1 MIGDVFKMYGKISII
16 VPVYKV
22 EKYLEKCLDSII
34 KQTYKNLEIILVD
47 DGSPDS
53 CGKIC
58 DEYAAKDNR
67 VVVIHKENAGV
78 ARARNSALDIAT
90 GDYISF
96 IDSDDWMAEDAYEYF
111 VNNLERYKAD
121 CVVGRCQMVYDKNDV
136 LEYGEKESVEIKCM
150 TSSGAM
156 KEVLNGGSAIWNR
169 LFKKKIF
176 DNLRFPVDRI
186 NDDEVTVLHAYAG
199 CNRVVFLNQYTYY
212 YRIRANSI
220 TTSTFSMRKVDVFYN
235 AKDNMEYISKERQK
249 LYIYAEAKFVKAG
262 LYCIFNLFK
271 MKPQNDDIKKQKK
284 EAIKYIKNELK
295 NKASSI
301 RKNSRIPF
309 KYKAAVSIIL

>member
-1 MIGDVFKMYGKISII
+1 MSEKISII

-22 EKYLEKCLDSII
+22 EGYLEKCLDSII
-34 KQTYKNLEIILVD
+34 SQTYKDLEVILVD
-47 DGSPDS
+47 DGSPDN

-58 DEYAAKDNR
+58 DEYAAKDDR
-67 VVVIHKENAGV
+67 IIVIHKQNEGV

-111 VNNLERYKAD
+111 VKNIERYRAD
-121 CVVGRCQMVYDKNDV
+121 CVVGRCQMAFEKNDV
-136 LEYGEKESVEIKCM
+136 LKYGEKESVNIKCM

-220 TTSTFSMRKVDVFYN
+220 TTSTFSMRKVDVLYN
-235 AKDNMEYISKERQK
+235 AKDNMKYISEERPK
-249 LYIYAEAKFVKAG
+249 LYKYAEAKFVKAG
-262 LYCIFNLFK
+262 LYCMFNLLK
-271 MKPQNDDIKKQKK
+271 MKTENAEAKRQKK
-284 EAIKYIKNELK
+284 EAIKYIRQEFKKEIRSINS
-295 NKASSI
+295 NKVIPTSYKIALRALTI
-301 RKNSRIPF
+301 R
-309 KYKAAVSIIL
+309 